1 MVARGNDDE
10 LVSKPGGEAVLD
22 RAFRILE
29 AFTAVEE
36 QLSLTS
42 LSARSGLPKSTA
54 LRMAVRLVELG
65 ALERTPEG
73 QYVIGLRLYEIG
85 SMAPRSQRLR
95 RIALPYLEDLHLA
108 TGQHVLLAVR
118 DGQEAVLIDR
128 LSAHDAGQVMFRVGG
143 RMPLHAT
150 GVGLA
155 LLAHAP
161 AAVQEATL
169 RGDLS
174 LEPEHGTLVA
184 EDLRRTLARIRQDGV
199 SVMSRP
205 YPEPM
210 TSVAA
215 PIFGARSVAVAA
227 LSAVAP
233 TGRMESAALRPAVIA
248 VSRAVSRQLVSVDAS
263 KGWSN

>member
-1 MVARGNDDE
+1 MAGEN
-10 LVSKPGGEAVLD
+10 GGEPVLD

-29 AFTAVEE
+29 AFTAAEE
-36 QLSLTS
+36 RLTLTS

-54 LRMAVRLVELG
+54 LRLATRLVELG
-65 ALERTPEG
+65 ALERTPDG

-85 SMAPRSQRLR
+85 AMAPRSQRLR

-118 DGQEAVLIDR
+118 DGYEAVLIDR
-128 LSAHDAGQVMFRVGG
+128 LSAHDAGRVMFRVGG

-155 LLAHAP
+155 LLANAP
-161 AAVQEATL
+161 AAVQEAIL
-169 RGDLS
+169 RGELR
-174 LEPEHGTLVA
+174 LEPEHDTLSP
-184 EDLRRTLARIRQDGV
+184 EDLRRTLARVRKDGIA
-199 SVMSRP
+199 VMSRP

-215 PIFGARSVAVAA
+215 PVFGARSVVVAA

-233 TGRMESAALRPAVIA
+233 TGRVEPAALRPAVIA
-248 VSRAVSRQLVSVDAS
+248 ISRAVSRQLTSANAG
-263 KGWSN
+263 KGWSD